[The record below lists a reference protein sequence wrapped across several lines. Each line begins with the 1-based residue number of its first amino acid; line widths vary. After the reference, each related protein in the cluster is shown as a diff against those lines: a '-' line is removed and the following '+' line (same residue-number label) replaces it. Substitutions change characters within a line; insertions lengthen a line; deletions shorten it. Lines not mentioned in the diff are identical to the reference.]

1 MLERLLAE
9 VADHRGVTDMWLVET
24 DGFVLYSKQVPDS
37 QPPTLAIQDWL
48 ALSQNGTDA
57 PTVTLVQE
65 NGYVLIRALSLG
77 TLILKAER
85 ATNLGSL
92 RLALDR
98 FTHDMA
104 KMET

>member
-1 MLERLLAE
+1 
-9 VADHRGVTDMWLVET
+9 
-24 DGFVLYSKQVPDS
+24 
-37 QPPTLAIQDWL
+37 
-48 ALSQNGTDA
+48 
-57 PTVTLVQE
+57 
-65 NGYVLIRALSLG
+65 VLIRTLSLG